1 MAGPDRGEESLPVSG
16 VHLPSS
22 PFIHHLSCLV
32 SLVSRV
38 SSAKLTS
45 PVIGTVAHDVAAPI
59 ADLPRHA
66 DNLSPL
72 CVRPLRGATPPRCA
86 TISSRLATGN
96 GRTAPQFEQQEE
108 RASRCLLSARSCRF
122 SKYFCFLDLP
132 ADYTKIFA
140 GLFLLLFL

>member
-1 MAGPDRGEESLPVSG
+1 MIQPFCWSFFCWRGRPRSRRGISARSG
-16 VHLPSS
+16 VHLPSF

-45 PVIGTVAHDVAAPI
+45 PVIGTVAHDAARI

-86 TISSRLATGN
+86 TSLRASPPETN
-96 GRTAPQFEQQEE
+96 GRPRNSNNKRRELRQV
-108 RASRCLLSARSCRF
+108 ARTTKYPFCQILQIF
-122 SKYFCFLDLP
+122 STLWIFL
-132 ADYTKIFA
+132 F
-140 GLFLLLFL
+140 F